1 MSGNS
6 VYLGNPNLK
15 KADVQ
20 QNWTK
25 KSVEEYTKCMEDP
38 TYFIQNY
45 VKIVSID
52 EGLVPFSLWDFQKE
66 IIDTFHNNRFTI
78 CKLPRQSG
86 KSTTIIAYLLH
97 YVLFN
102 PTVNVAILANKAAV
116 ARDLLS
122 RLQLAYEH
130 LPKWLQQGVM
140 SWNKGSLELE
150 NGSKILA
157 SSTSASAV
165 RGGSYNIIFLDEF
178 AYVPSNVA
186 EQFFSSV
193 YPTISSGKTSKVM
206 IVSTPHGMNMFY
218 KMWTDSENKRNSYI
232 PIEVHWSQVPGRDVT
247 WKEETIK
254 NTSESQFNTE
264 FECVSGDTKIT
275 LKDSDTGKIFNVNIE
290 YLMYIRYQK
299 TTSKT
304 YEVLSPSG
312 FVNFSGIQTVPHS
325 KYRHFIFDD
334 GTELKCS
341 LNHRFGKDEIL
352 ASSLWRGA
360 ELQGKQIL
368 YAEDIEEDIDLY
380 DLLNVGG
387 GNLYYTNGLV
397 SHNCEFLGSIDT
409 LITSTKL
416 KTLTYKNPVQS
427 NAGIDLYKKPQE
439 NHTYMLTAD
448 VSRGTSNDY
457 SAFLVFD
464 ITEMPYTIVAK
475 YRDNEIKP
483 LIFPSKIYNIARVYN
498 QAFVL
503 VEVNDI
509 GEQVA
514 NTLQFDLEYDNLVMS
529 SMRGRAGQ
537 ILGGG
542 FSGGRAQLGVR
553 TTKAVKKIGCSNLKQ
568 MIEDN
573 KLIVEDYDIINE
585 LSTFIVKGSS
595 FQADDGCTDDLV
607 SCLFIFSW
615 ATDQTYFKELT
626 DVDVRKTM
634 MREQQDAL
642 EQDMAPFGFVVTG
655 LEDENIGEVIDE
667 YGTRWN
673 PVVRD
678 YGSNW

>member
-1 MSGNS
+1 MEQT
-6 VYLGNPNLK
+6 YLGNPNLK
-15 KADVQ
+15 KANVAQ
-20 QNWTK
+20 EWTQAE
-25 KSVEEYTKCMEDP
+25 VEEYTKCMKDP
-38 TYFIQNY
+38 LYFIQEY
-45 VKIVSID
+45 IKIVSLD
-52 EGLVPFSLWDFQKE
+52 EGLVPFKLYDFQKE
-66 IIDTFHNNRFTI
+66 MVGTFHNNRFTI

-102 PTVNVAILANKAAV
+102 PTVNVAILANKAAT
-116 ARDLLS
+116 ARDLLG
-122 RLQLAYEH
+122 RLQLAYEN

-193 YPTISSGKTSKVM
+193 YPTISSGKTTKVM

-218 KMWTDSENKRNSYI
+218 KLWTDAENQRNTYV
-232 PIEVHWSQVPGRDVT
+232 PIEVHWSEIPGRDEK

-264 FECVSGDTKIT
+264 FEC
-275 LKDSDTGKIFNVNIE
+275 
-290 YLMYIRYQK
+290 
-299 TTSKT
+299 
-304 YEVLSPSG
+304 
-312 FVNFSGIQTVPHS
+312 
-325 KYRHFIFDD
+325 
-334 GTELKCS
+334 
-341 LNHRFGKDEIL
+341 
-352 ASSLWRGA
+352 
-360 ELQGKQIL
+360 
-368 YAEDIEEDIDLY
+368 
-380 DLLNVGG
+380 
-387 GNLYYTNGLV
+387 
-397 SHNCEFLGSIDT
+397 EFLGSIDT
-409 LITSTKL
+409 LISPYKL
-416 KTLTYKNPVQS
+416 KTMAYLNPIQT
-427 NAGIDLYKKPQE
+427 NAGLDLYEKPQQG
-439 NHTYMLTAD
+439 HTYLLTAD

-457 SAFLVFD
+457 SAFVIFD
-464 ITEMPYTIVAK
+464 VSQMPYRIVAK

-483 LIFPSKIYNIARVYN
+483 LLFPSKIYDVAMAYN

-514 NTLQFDLEYDNLVMS
+514 TTLQFDLEYDNLIMA

-542 FSGGRAQLGVR
+542 FSGVRAQLGVR
-553 TTKAVKKIGCSNLKQ
+553 PTKAVKRVGCSNLKQ
-568 MIEDN
+568 LIEDD
-573 KLIVEDYDIINE
+573 KLIIQDLDTISE
-585 LSTFIVKGSS
+585 LSTYIIKGQS
-595 FQADDGCTDDLV
+595 FEADEGFTDDLV
-607 SCLFIFSW
+607 ACLFIFAWTS
-615 ATDQTYFKELT
+615 DQTYFKELT
-626 DVDVRKTM
+626 DMDVRQTM

-642 EQDMAPFGFVVTG
+642 EQDMAPFGFVVNG
-655 LEDENIGEVIDE
+655 LEEENIGEVVDE

>member
-1 MSGNS
+1 MSGAS

-15 KADVQ
+15 KANVQ
-20 QNWTK
+20 QTWTK
-25 KSVEEYTKCMEDP
+25 KEVEEYARCMKDP
-38 TYFIQNY
+38 VYFIQQY
-45 VKIVSID
+45 IKIVSLD
-52 EGLVPFSLWDFQKE
+52 EGLISFKLYDFQKE
-66 IIDTFHNNRFTI
+66 MVGTFHNNRFTI

-102 PTVNVAILANKAAV
+102 PSVNVAILANKAAT
-116 ARDLLS
+116 ARDLLG
-122 RLQLAYEH
+122 RLQLAYEN

-178 AYVPSNVA
+178 AYVPANVA

-193 YPTISSGKTSKVM
+193 YPTISSGKTTKVM

-218 KMWTDSENKRNSYI
+218 KLWNDAENERNSYI
-232 PIEVHWSQVPGRDVT
+232 PIDVHWSEVPGRDAA

-254 NTSESQFNTE
+254 NTSVSQFNTE
-264 FECVSGDTKIT
+264 FE
-275 LKDSDTGKIFNVNIE
+275 
-290 YLMYIRYQK
+290 
-299 TTSKT
+299 
-304 YEVLSPSG
+304 
-312 FVNFSGIQTVPHS
+312 
-325 KYRHFIFDD
+325 
-334 GTELKCS
+334 
-341 LNHRFGKDEIL
+341 
-352 ASSLWRGA
+352 
-360 ELQGKQIL
+360 
-368 YAEDIEEDIDLY
+368 
-380 DLLNVGG
+380 
-387 GNLYYTNGLV
+387 
-397 SHNCEFLGSIDT
+397 CEFLGSIDT
-409 LITSTKL
+409 LITPQKL
-416 KTLTYKNPVQS
+416 RTMSYKNPTQS
-427 NAGIDLYKKPQE
+427 NAAVDLYEKPE
-439 NHTYMLTAD
+439 PGRTYMLTAD
-448 VSRGTSNDY
+448 VSRGTKNDY

-464 ITEMPYTIVAK
+464 VSEMPYRIVAK

-483 LIFPSKIYNIARVYN
+483 LLFPSKIYDIARAYN

-503 VEVNDI
+503 IEINDI

-514 NTLQFDLEYDNLVMS
+514 NTLQYDLEYDNLVMA

-553 TTKAVKKIGCSNLKQ
+553 TTKTVKKVGCSNLKQ
-568 MIEDN
+568 LIEDD
-573 KLIVEDYDIINE
+573 KLIIEDLDIISE

-595 FQADDGCTDDLV
+595 FEADEGCTDDLV
-607 SCLFIFSW
+607 ACMFIFAW

-626 DVDVRKTM
+626 DMDVRQTM
-634 MREQQDAL
+634 MKEQQYAL

-655 LEDENIGEVIDE
+655 LEDENIGEMVDE